1 MVDMGWGRDAGQGVS
16 ARKTRE
22 RGMSRLAKLRRPLL
36 TEPCDIHISHAPT
49 VALVTNKPWN
59 DLGCLIYI

>member
-1 MVDMGWGRDAGQGVS
+1 MGTGCREGVS

-22 RGMSRLAKLRRPLL
+22 REMSRLAKLRRPLL
-36 TEPCDIHISHAPT
+36 TKPCDVHISHAPIA
-49 VALVTNKPWN
+49 VLVTNKPWN